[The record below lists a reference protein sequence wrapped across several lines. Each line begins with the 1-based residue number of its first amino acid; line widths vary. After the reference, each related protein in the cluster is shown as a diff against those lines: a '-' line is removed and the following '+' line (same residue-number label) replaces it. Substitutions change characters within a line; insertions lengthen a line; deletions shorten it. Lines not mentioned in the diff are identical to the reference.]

1 MKYIG
6 LAETTFKKRFSNHK
20 KSFNHERYE
29 NETELSKQYW
39 KFKRQN
45 KNPTVSWKIVRRTGG
60 FQRASMK
67 CNLCLVE
74 KLEIASNFGD
84 IMNSR
89 SELISKCIDMSTSTF
104 SPCLTAKTEMTSVL
118 TNKDNTLYN

>member
-39 KFKRQN
+39 KFKRQKKKPN
-45 KNPTVSWKIVRRTGG
+45 RIVENRQTNWWIPTS
-60 FQRASMK
+60 
-67 CNLCLVE
+67 L
-74 KLEIASNFGD
+74 D
-84 IMNSR
+84 
-89 SELISKCIDMSTSTF
+89 
-104 SPCLTAKTEMTSVL
+104 EMQPL
-118 TNKDNTLYN
+118 PG